1 MVELILENEQDKEE
15 LTPEIEKAIK
25 DVCVAVMEEE
35 ECDFDAEIS
44 VTLVT
49 KEEIHELNRTLVDND
64 TIRSINKEQRDI
76 DRATDV
82 LSFPMLE
89 FDGDGISDDE
99 YDMDG
104 ELVMLGDIVISM
116 ERAREQ
122 ANEFGHSF
130 LREVA
135 FLTAHSMLHLLGYD
149 HVDDKEGEEIMC
161 EKQERVLTSL
171 GITRD

>member
-44 VTLVT
+44 VTLV
-49 KEEIHELNRTLVDND
+49 DND

-89 FDGDGISDDE
+89 FDEDGISDD
-99 YDMDG
+99 

>member
-1 MVELILENEQDKEE
+1 MTRNKKEEGTREKMVDIILENEQDKEE
-15 LTPEIEKAIK
+15 LTHEIEKAIS
-25 DVCVAVMEEE
+25 DVCEAVLREE
-35 ECDFDAEIS
+35 ECDFDAQIS
-44 VTLVT
+44 VTLVDN
-49 KEEIHELNRTLVDND
+49 ESIREINR
-64 TIRSINKEQRDI
+64 EQRDI

-89 FDGDGISDDE
+89 FDEDGNA
-99 YDMDG
+99 DG
-104 ELVMLGDIVISM
+104 EYETDGDFVVLGDIVISM

-122 ANEFGHSF
+122 ATEFGHSF

-161 EKQERVLTSL
+161 EKQEKVLNSL
-171 GITRD
+171 GITRK

>member
-44 VTLVT
+44 VTLV
-49 KEEIHELNRTLVDND
+49 DND

-89 FDGDGISDDE
+89 FDED
-99 YDMDG
+99 DMDG